1 MSVPPDSSKRFIAGA
16 KCPQCLLQDKV
27 VMYRQGGI
35 QYRECV
41 SCGYHD
47 QMHFEQQFRELET
60 RVNLSPGQRGED
72 VSVVRLLDP
81 DLHGKP

>member
-1 MSVPPDSSKRFIAGA
+1 MSSPPDSPKRFVAGA
-16 KCPQCLLQDKV
+16 KCPQCMAQDKV
-27 VMYRQGGI
+27 VMYRQGGV

-60 RVNLSPGQRGED
+60 RVNHSAGQLGGD

-81 DLHGKP
+81 DLPGKS